1 MGTRNVTIIK
11 LGGKPVISKYTQWD
25 GYPTGTGLALCDF
38 IKNHMDLRKLK
49 SNVKKCYEISEEKAD
64 ELFEDYQT
72 KRDAVEKALRNAGVS
87 GLDYDSIYYEAG
99 RAVQKSLVPLITR
112 DTNGADVLLA
122 IQKSEDGL
130 PLCGNEG
137 NLKYATGED
146 DFSFGC
152 EYCYEVDLDKETLA
166 VFDGLYKGLPIAVYK
181 FSKLKKT
188 EDLRGL
194 MNELERAIEVKYAG

>member
-122 IQKSEDGL
+122 VQEKGGL
-130 PLCGNEG
+130 PMCGNEG
-137 NLKYATGED
+137 NLKYALGED
-146 DFSFGC
+146 SYSFGC
-152 EYCYEVDLDKETLA
+152 EYCYEVDLDNKTLS
-166 VFDGLYKGLPIAVYK
+166 VYDGLYKGLPMVTYK
-181 FSKLKKT
+181 FSKLRKT
-188 EDLRGL
+188 EDLRKL
-194 MNELERAIEVKYAG
+194 MKDLEKAIEVKYAS

>member
-11 LGGKPVISKYTQWD
+11 LNNEPVVVKYTQWD

-38 IKNHMDLRKLK
+38 IKNHMDLRTLK
-49 SNVKKCYEISEEKAD
+49 SKVKKCYPISEDKAD
-64 ELFEDYQT
+64 EIFEDYQQ
-72 KRDAVEKALRNAGVS
+72 KREKLEKTMREV
-87 GLDYDSIYYEAG
+87 GLDRSFNGVYYKAG
-99 RAVQKSLVPLITR
+99 RELQRNLVPTITR

-152 EYCYEVDLDKETLA
+152 EYCYEVDLDNKVLS
-166 VFDGLYKGLPIAVYK
+166 VYDWLYKGLPIATYK

-188 EDLRGL
+188 ENLRGL
-194 MNELERAIEVKYAG
+194 MEELERCIEVKYAA

>member
-87 GLDYDSIYYEAG
+87 GLDY
-99 RAVQKSLVPLITR
+99 
-112 DTNGADVLLA
+112 
-122 IQKSEDGL
+122 
-130 PLCGNEG
+130 
-137 NLKYATGED
+137 
-146 DFSFGC
+146 
-152 EYCYEVDLDKETLA
+152 EYCYEVDLDNKTLS
-166 VFDGLYKGLPIAVYK
+166 VYDGLYKDLPVVTYK
-181 FSKLKKT
+181 FSKLRKT
-188 EDLRGL
+188 EDLRKL
-194 MNELERAIEVKYAG
+194 MEDLEKAIEVKYAS